1 MANSTN
7 AVVVKNVVFTPSAA
21 DTAFANSSVQS
32 LDGLVQRRKQ
42 WEATDYK
49 KANEGLYAL
58 LAECLGLFQNQFV
71 GADANAQKALRLEL
85 TAKLKA
91 DGVKIQK
98 TTPTLTMFVRYVFG
112 SDRKRAHGY
121 AYVLKAAISQGVSA
135 ADLTAYITS
144 EGGIEEVKRK
154 MVVSEAAQANH
165 ANLELA
171 KAAVVSA
178 VELAAVAPLARIAM
192 AGITGKF
199 ALLLAQ
205 PTPDGMVNIVGVLP
219 EAQDTLVDALIAK
232 MAKRKVADDAAAASL
247 SKEASDLLAGTV
259 AVNAPVFAKQA

>member
-1 MANSTN
+1 MAKASN
-7 AVVVKNVVFTPSAA
+7 AAKNTEFCPSAA
-21 DTAFANSSVQS
+21 DHAFSNGSVQT

-42 WEATDYK
+42 WEGTDYK

-58 LAECLGLFQNQFV
+58 LADCLGLFQDQFLQ
-71 GADANAQKALRLEL
+71 ANANSQKTLRLDL

-98 TTPTLTMFVRYVFG
+98 TTPTLTMFVRFVFG

-135 ADLTAYITS
+135 ADLCAYIAA

-154 MVVSEAAQANH
+154 MVVSEAAQVNR
-165 ANLELA
+165 ANLASA

-178 VELAAVAPLARIAM
+178 VEQAAVVPLARIAM

-219 EAQDTLVDALIAK
+219 EAQDALVNALIAK
-232 MAKRKVADDAAAASL
+232 MAKRKVADDASEASL
-247 SKEASDLLAGTV
+247 NKEASDLMASSV
-259 AVNAPVFAKQA
+259 AVNAPVYAKQA

>member
-1 MANSTN
+1 MANATN
-7 AVVVKNVVFTPSAA
+7 TVVVKNAVFTPSAA

-58 LAECLGLFQNQFV
+58 LADCLGLFQNQFV
-71 GADANAQKALRLEL
+71 GADANAQKTLRLDL

-98 TTPTLTMFVRYVFG
+98 TTPTLSMFVRYVFG
-112 SDRKRAHGY
+112 ADRKRTHGY
-121 AYVLKAAISQGVSA
+121 AYVLKAAISHGVSA
-135 ADLTAYITS
+135 ADLPAYITA
-144 EGGIEEVKRK
+144 EGGIEVVKRK
-154 MVVSEAAQANH
+154 MVVSEAAQVNR
-165 ANLELA
+165 ANLASA

-178 VELAAVAPLARIAM
+178 VEQAAVAPLARIAM

-219 EAQDTLVDALIAK
+219 EAQDALVDALIAK
-232 MAKRKVADDAAAASL
+232 MAKRKVADDAAEASL
-247 SKEASDLLAGTV
+247 SKEVTDIMAASV
-259 AVNAPVFAKQA
+259 AVNAPVYAKQA

>member
-21 DTAFANSSVQS
+21 DNAFANSSVQT
-32 LDGLVQRRKQ
+32 LDGLVQRRKL

-49 KANEGLYAL
+49 KANEGLYSL
-58 LAECLGLFQNQFV
+58 LADCLELFNKQFMSAEAT
-71 GADANAQKALRLEL
+71 GQKALRLDL

-121 AYVLKAAISQGVSA
+121 AYVLKAAISHGVSA
-135 ADLTAYITS
+135 ADLPAYITS

-154 MVVSEAAQANH
+154 MVVSEAAQANR
-165 ANLELA
+165 ANLASA

-178 VELAAVAPLARIAM
+178 VEQAAVAPLARIAM

-219 EAQDTLVDALIAK
+219 EAQDALVDALIAK
-232 MAKRKVADDAAAASL
+232 MAKRKVADDAAEAAL
-247 SKEASDLLAGTV
+247 NKEASDLMASSV
-259 AVNAPVFAKQA
+259 AVNAPVYAKQA